1 MKIFVITLCAFL
13 LSVAGLA
20 QQTISGKVSDLQT
33 GEALNGATI
42 KVGKMTTLTNSNGE
56 FVWKSETITDSLA
69 ISYSGYET
77 LKIKVGGEET
87 FLNIQLIPSQVSL
100 NEIVVASYGSDR
112 KLLETSGYVAVVT
125 KSELNRG
132 DKVSLQS
139 TLNSVPGIHMDQSH
153 SEDARISIRGVGIG
167 STFGIR
173 NLKVYI
179 NDIPL
184 TEANG
189 FTRIEGLDIST
200 LGRVEIIKGP
210 ASSIYGAALGGVL
223 LFQSEKAPY
232 NETSVEQSLL
242 TGSYGLFRTSTTVRT
257 STDQSNIVA
266 TYGYQTLD
274 GYRQWSS
281 DTRNFLSV
289 YGQFFPGNKQTITFF
304 VNHSEQ
310 KAQIPGELD
319 SMEFATD
326 PRKADSTT
334 LSKKSGW
341 NEKWTRAGLSHTYRF
356 SDHLVNVTSANL
368 GFFTLDHPLAFA
380 YIRGTY
386 QSFGGRT
393 RLIYSPKPGAVTSK
407 FTIGAEYLNG
417 FYVNK
422 YYNNEKGTEGSIWQ
436 DQETTAIQYSY
447 FTQAEFEFP
456 KAIILTLGA
465 GSSSQKYRLK
475 DYLKSNGVDFTGN
488 KNFDPKISPR
498 IALLKTFE
506 KKYSLY
512 ATVSSAFA
520 PPVDYEI
527 SLPTG
532 GINKNI
538 QAVTGI
544 NYEIGSRG
552 DVIKNKLHYD
562 VSVFNLRLSNELIP
576 QTIAPYQVIYVNA
589 GKTNHN
595 GLELSLSYL
604 LVHNDAKA
612 ISLLKPYLAYSYNDF
627 TYKDYSLDD
636 IDYSGKKLTS
646 IPPNVVTIGIDA
658 QSKYGFYLNA
668 SYYYQDQFPMVD
680 ANTNLSKAYS
690 VINSKLGFK
699 KTIQHFGFDI
709 YGGINNAMDT
719 RYASYIHLNAAS
731 YSPGMLPKFYNPSP
745 ARNFYGGIS
754 LKLNLDK

>member
-1 MKIFVITLCAFL
+1 MLFSLTAF
-13 LSVAGLA
+13 A
-20 QQTISGKVSDLQT
+20 QNTIRGKVTDLQT

-42 KVGKMTTLTNSNGE
+42 KAAKTLISTNEKGE
-56 FVWKSETITDSLA
+56 FELKSETKIDSIT
-69 ISYSGYET
+69 INYIGYEKQVI
-77 LKIKVGGEET
+77 KIMNESKY
-87 FLNIQLIPSQVSL
+87 LNIQLSTSTVSL
-100 NEIVVASYGSDR
+100 NEVVVTSYGSNR
-112 KLLETSGYVAVVT
+112 KLLETSGSVALIT
-125 KSELNRG
+125 KNELNRS
-132 DKVSLQS
+132 DNVSLQP
-139 TLNSVPGIHMDQSH
+139 TLNSIPGVQMDQSH

-232 NETSVEQSLL
+232 DQTSLEQSML
-242 TGSYGLFRTSTTVRT
+242 TGSYGLFRTSTTVKT
-257 STDQSNIVA
+257 STDNSNIVA
-266 TYGYQTLD
+266 TYGYQTLNA
-274 GYRQWSS
+274 YRQWSS
-281 DTRNFLSV
+281 DKRNFLSA
-289 YGQFFPGNKQTITFF
+289 YGQFFPGNKQTISFF

-310 KAQIPGELD
+310 KTHIPGALD
-319 SMEFATD
+319 SLEFVTN
-326 PRKADSTT
+326 PEKADSTT
-334 LSKKSGW
+334 LSKKAGRYE
-341 NEKWTRAGLSHTYRF
+341 NWTRAGLSHTYNFR
-356 SDHLVNVTSANL
+356 DNLVNVTSVNL

-393 RLIYSPKPGAVTSK
+393 RLIYSPELGAVKSK
-407 FTIGAEYLNG
+407 ITIGGEYLNG

-422 YYNNEKGTEGSIWQ
+422 YYNNDKGTEGVITQ

-447 FTQAEFEFP
+447 FAQAEFEFP

-465 GSSSQKYRLK
+465 SNNSQEYRLK
-475 DYLKSNGVDFTGN
+475 DYLKLNGVDFTGN
-488 KNFDPKISPR
+488 KKFNPKISPR
-498 IALLKTFE
+498 IALIKTFKE
-506 KKYSLY
+506 KYALY

-544 NYEIGSRG
+544 NYEIGARG
-552 DVIKNKLHYD
+552 DLVKNKLHYD
-562 VSVFNLRLSNELIP
+562 LAVYNLQLSNELIP
-576 QTIAPYQVIYVNA
+576 QTVAPYQIIYVNA

-595 GLELSLSYL
+595 GLELALSYL
-604 LVHNDAKA
+604 FVNDEKKI

-627 TYKDYSLDD
+627 TFKQYVLDG
-636 IDYSGKKLTS
+636 IDYTGKKLTG
-646 IPPNVVTIGIDA
+646 IPPDVINIGIDVK
-658 QSKYGFYLNA
+658 SKYGFYMNA
-668 SYYYQDQFPMVD
+668 SYYYQDKFPMVD
-680 ANTNLSKAYS
+680 NNSRYNNGYS
-690 VINSKLGFK
+690 VLNSKLGFR
-699 KTIQHFGFDI
+699 KTIKHFGFDI
-709 YGGINNAMDT
+709 YAGINNAMDT
-719 RYASYIHLNAAS
+719 RYASYIDLNAAS
-731 YSPGMLPKFYNPSP
+731 YYPGMLPKFYNPSP
-745 ARNFYGGIS
+745 AKNFYGGLS
-754 LKLNLDK
+754 LKLNLNK

>member
-1 MKIFVITLCAFL
+1 MKILIITFC
-13 LSVAGLA
+13 
-20 QQTISGKVSDLQT
+20 TILISITVFSQNMIRGKVTDMQS
-33 GEALNGATI
+33 GEALDRATI
-42 KVGKMTTLTNSNGE
+42 KTEKGATLTNSRGE
-56 FVWKSETITDSLA
+56 FELTTQSAIDS
-69 ISYSGYET
+69 ISINHIGYKT
-77 LKIKVGGEET
+77 HKLKIINADRY
-87 FLNIQLIPSQVSL
+87 LNIQLAISPVSL
-100 NEIVVASYGSDR
+100 NEVVVKSYGSDR
-112 KLLETSGYVAVVT
+112 KLLETSGSVALIT
-125 KSELNRG
+125 KNELNRSN
-132 DKVSLQS
+132 DVSLQS
-139 TLNSVPGIHMDQSH
+139 TLNSIPGIQMDQSH

-232 NETSVEQSLL
+232 NQTSIEQSALA
-242 TGSYGLFRTSTTVRT
+242 GSYGLFRTSTTLKT
-257 STDQSNIVA
+257 STDNSNIVT

-281 DTRNFLSV
+281 DKRNFLSA
-289 YGQFFPGNKQTITFF
+289 YGQFFPSNKQTVTFF

-310 KAQIPGELD
+310 KTHIPGALD
-319 SMEFATD
+319 SLEFATD
-326 PRKADSTT
+326 PQKADSTT
-334 LSKKSGW
+334 LSKKAGRYE
-341 NEKWTRAGLSHTYRF
+341 NWTRAGLSHTYHF
-356 SDHLVNVTSANL
+356 TDNLVNVTSANL
-368 GFFTLDHPLAFA
+368 SFFTLDHPLAFA

-393 RLIYSPKPGAVTSK
+393 RLIYSPKLGAVKSK

-422 YYNNEKGTEGSIWQ
+422 YYNNDKGTEGIISQ

-447 FTQAEFEFP
+447 FAQAEFEFP
-456 KAIILTLGA
+456 KATILTLGT
-465 GSSSQKYRLK
+465 SYNSQEYQLK
-475 DYLKSNGVDFTGN
+475 DYLKLNGIDFTGN
-488 KNFDPKISPR
+488 KQFDPKISPR
-498 IALLKTFE
+498 IALIKTFQ
-506 KKYSLY
+506 KKYSVY

-552 DVIKNKLHYD
+552 DILKNKLHYD
-562 VSVFNLRLSNELIP
+562 VAVYNLQLGNELIP
-576 QTIAPYQVIYVNA
+576 QTIAPYQTIYVNA

-604 LVHNDAKA
+604 LANDDTKA

-627 TYKDYSLDD
+627 TFKEYTLDD
-636 IDYSGKKLTS
+636 VDYSGKKLTG
-646 IPPNVVTIGIDA
+646 IPPNVISIGVDA

-668 SYYYQDQFPMVD
+668 SYYYQDKFPMVD
-680 ANTNLSKAYS
+680 DNSKYNEGYS
-690 VINSKLGFK
+690 VINSKLGFR
-699 KTIQHFGFDI
+699 KTIKHFGFDI
-709 YGGINNAMDT
+709 YTGINNAMNT
-719 RYASYIHLNAAS
+719 RYASYIDLNAAS
-731 YSPGMLPKFYNPSP
+731 YYPGMLPKFYNPSP
-745 ARNFYGGIS
+745 TRNFYAGIS
-754 LKLNLDK
+754 LKLNLNK